1 MSAKLRVV
9 PKTAPPATERIR
21 QRLKADKP
29 ASMLECRCG
38 GREMIQT
45 KTGVLF
51 KNGKPSGG
59 TLQYICAACVLK
71 GERVVVL

>member
-1 MSAKLRVV
+1 
-9 PKTAPPATERIR
+9 
-21 QRLKADKP
+21 
-29 ASMLECRCG
+29 
-38 GREMIQT
+38 MIQT